1 MKNLYAKL
9 FAIQNLALA
18 VSKDWTNPH
27 FKNSYP
33 TLDNTISVIIPEIN
47 KIWLLVTHFAEGDTF
62 VTRVVD
68 IESWE
73 ALDSKYTLLG
83 TTPQQRGSE
92 QTYFRRYSMIALF
105 NLPSEDDD
113 WNSASHWNSAPI
125 RDDVPQIPTTTP
137 KKEYTAP
144 KGQKLFIEYINQIK
158 TISDTNEL
166 NALADECK
174 AIYKSEKQIAWIDKD
189 IQARKDIIKNMIPHE
204 QANGQW

>member
-1 MKNLYAKL
+1 MKNLYSKL

-27 FKNSYP
+27 FKSSYP

-113 WNSASHWNSAPI
+113 AEVATAPANTNSTHEAPKI
-125 RDDVPQIPTTTP
+125 YP
-137 KKEYTAP
+137 KKPWQLE
-144 KGQKLFIEYINQIK
+144 LIEYIAKIK
-158 TISDTNEL
+158 ESTDSNEIS
-166 NALADECK
+166 ALVSEAK
-174 AIYKSEKQIAWIDKD
+174 WFYKSEKQVLWLEKD
-189 IQARKDIIKNMIPHE
+189 ARERNKHLL
-204 QANGQW
+204 ARS

>member
-1 MKNLYAKL
+1 MQKLYEKL
-9 FAIQNLALA
+9 YKIQQLALS
-18 VSKDWTNPH
+18 VSKDGTNPH
-27 FKNSYP
+27 FKSAYP

-83 TTPQQRGSE
+83 STPQQRGSE

-113 WNSASHWNSAPI
+113 GNIASAKPQTTQTKPNNSYW
-125 RDDVPQIPTTTP
+125 
-137 KKEYTAP
+137 
-144 KGQKLFIEYINQIK
+144 F
-158 TISDTNEL
+158 
-166 NALADECK
+166 
-174 AIYKSEKQIAWIDKD
+174 
-189 IQARKDIIKNMIPHE
+189 
-204 QANGQW
+204 